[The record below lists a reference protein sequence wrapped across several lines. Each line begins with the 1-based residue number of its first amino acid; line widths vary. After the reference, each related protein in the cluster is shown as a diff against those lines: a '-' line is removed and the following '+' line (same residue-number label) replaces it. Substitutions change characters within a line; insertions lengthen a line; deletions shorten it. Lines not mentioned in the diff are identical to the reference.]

1 MRKSLFGYGGTTR
14 AIAKNFGKE
23 GGWDVYDDKFSEI
36 SSDEWGNA
44 LLPPNLFIPEKS
56 GLEIPSP
63 GFPPSHELVKRA
75 QNLISE
81 YDYFYKIYGAK
92 MPFTVWISGTNG
104 KTTTTKMTQ
113 HLLARYGSVMGGNV
127 GVPLAD
133 LDVNAKIWVLETSS
147 FTMHYTNIAVP
158 GIYALLPITPDHLS
172 WHGDFA
178 EYERAKLKP
187 LATMGENAVAILPK
201 IYAETPTKAKVI
213 SYENE
218 ADLARFCGVNLS
230 DIAFK
235 TPFLTDALLALAIQK
250 ILLDRCDVELLNGFV
265 IEGNKLE
272 ELRDARGRTWVN
284 DTKATNIDA
293 SIQAVKRYEGE
304 FLHLILGG
312 DDKGVDMRPLFEAL
326 RGAKTQIYAI
336 GSNADKLMTLA
347 GEFKIPAVKCEF
359 LNVAVGEIDKRFKF
373 DGAVKTSANSENLDE
388 IALLS
393 PAAASL
399 DQFSSY
405 VERGDKFKKAI
416 LNLQI

>member
-1 MRKSLFGYGGTTR
+1 MRKSLLGYGGTTR
-14 AIAKNFGKE
+14 AIAKNFAKE
-23 GGWDVYDDKFSEI
+23 GGWDIYDDKFSEI

-63 GFPPSHELVKRA
+63 GFPPGHELVKKA

-81 YDYFYKIYGAK
+81 YDYFYKIYGDK

-147 FTMHYTNIAVP
+147 FTMHYTNAATP

-272 ELRDARGRTWVN
+272 EFRDARGRTWVN

-293 SIQAVKRYEGE
+293 SIQAVKRYGDK

-326 RGAKTQIYAI
+326 RGAKAQIYAI
-336 GSNADKLMTLA
+336 GSNTDKLMNLA

-373 DGAVKTSANSENLDE
+373 DGAAKASENGENLNE

-405 VERGDKFKKAI
+405 VERGNEFKKAI

>member
-23 GGWDVYDDKFSEI
+23 GGWDIYDDKFSEI
-36 SSDEWGNA
+36 SSDEWGNT
-44 LLPPNLFIPEKS
+44 LLPPNLFVSEKS

-63 GFPPSHELVKRA
+63 GFPPGHELVKNA

-133 LDVNAKIWVLETSS
+133 LDPNAKIWVLETSS
-147 FTMHYTNIAVP
+147 FTLHYTNAATP

-172 WHGDFA
+172 WHGSFA

-187 LATMGENAVAILPK
+187 LAMMGENTVAILPK
-201 IYAETPTKAKVI
+201 IYAEAATKAKVI

-218 ADLARFCGVNLS
+218 ADLARFCGVNLN

-250 ILLDRCDVELLNGFV
+250 ILLDRCDVELLNSFV

-272 ELRDARGRTWVN
+272 EFRDARGRTWVN

-293 SIQAVKRYEGE
+293 SIQAVKRYEGK

-312 DDKGVDMRPLFEAL
+312 DDKSVDMRPLFEAL
-326 RGAKTQIYAI
+326 RGAKAQIYAI
-336 GSNADKLMTLA
+336 GSNTDKLMKLA

-373 DGAVKTSANSENLDE
+373 GGAAKTSANSENLDE

-405 VERGDKFKKAI
+405 VERGDEFKKAI